1 MNIKIEREED
11 GREGRFVIYEN
22 DVFAGEMTYQW
33 AGTSKVIIDLTGVE
47 NAFGGKGYGKMLVMS
62 AVDFARANN
71 IKIMPLCPFA
81 KAQFEKDASI
91 QDVKF

>member
-1 MNIKIEREED
+1 
-11 GREGRFVIYEN
+11 
-22 DVFAGEMTYQW
+22 
-33 AGTSKVIIDLTGVE
+33 
-47 NAFGGKGYGKMLVMS
+47 MLVMS